1 MQLLQKVAPSGA
13 AFCVVNT
20 DCEVTVVARIP
31 EDKITEIKNAV
42 NIADYVGQTVQ
53 LKKQGKNLFGLCPF
67 HDENTPSFTVNEEK
81 QIFSCFSCHRAGNV
95 FKFVE
100 ELDKLSFPE
109 AVKKV
114 ADYAGIQLDIQSNTY
129 SRPENP
135 RLQRQKQ
142 ILKMCEDFMH
152 HLLLNTESGSAALK
166 YVEGRGMSAAVID
179 HFGIGYAPD
188 DGQLMMTFLR
198 NQQVTTDE
206 MRTTGMFSERD
217 NGQLNGRFINRVM
230 FPLRNQR
237 GETVGFSGRRLSD
250 QQNAKYL
257 NSPETELFNKS
268 QLLFNLDEA
277 RTHARSGEPI
287 YLFEGFMDVI
297 SAYSAG
303 VHSGVASMGTAL
315 TSQQIQIIER
325 TGSQLVV
332 CYDGDQPGQDATQRA
347 LGLLRNSSLKVA
359 AVILPGGV
367 DPDEFIKQKGAEA
380 FKKQLESV
388 LTPTAFSLRYLASG
402 VDMANDHAKLAY
414 ITSALQQI
422 QSVDD
427 VVERALYMQQ
437 LADQTGMPQDVLQTE
452 LDKMP
457 PQNQPGQAGAPNQA
471 APYFPDE
478 PPADAGQRY
487 ADAGEYGPEPTW
499 PEDSGTQ
506 IPPDFANTTQPS
518 GRVDRR
524 LSRLELAERDLLAY
538 MLTDSETSLA
548 VAAEPHEWGEDDLG
562 ALISEWLDYTQG
574 HEPVIGNVPDYE
586 DFLARQ
592 TGTKATLLST
602 CLSVTLPPVEVET
615 VQNLLAVIDEGLLK
629 EQLNKIKMELKDAKR
644 LGDAQRQLE
653 LSTKYFNLM
662 RRVQAQR

>member
-1 MQLLQKVAPSGA
+1 M
-13 AFCVVNT
+13 VNT

-100 ELDKLSFPE
+100 ELDKLNFPE

-114 ADYAGIQLDIQSNTY
+114 ADYAGIQLDVQSNTY

-188 DGQLMMTFLR
+188 DAKLMGTFLR
-198 NQQVTTDE
+198 QQQVTDDE
-206 MRTTGMFSERD
+206 MRASGMFSERD
-217 NGQLNGRFINRVM
+217 NGQLNGRFVNRVM
-230 FPLRNQR
+230 FPLRNER
-237 GETVGFSGRRLSD
+237 GETVGFSGRRMSD

-277 RTHARSGEPI
+277 RSHARSGEPV

-325 TGSQLVV
+325 TGKQLVV

-347 LGLLRNSSLKVA
+347 LSLLRGSSLTVS

-380 FKKQLESV
+380 FQKQLQSV
-388 LTPTAFSLRYLASG
+388 LTPTAFSLRYLAAG
-402 VDMANDHAKLAY
+402 VDMANDHAKLTY
-414 ITSALQQI
+414 INSALQQI
-422 QSVDD
+422 QSVTDG
-427 VVERALYMQQ
+427 VERALYMQQ
-437 LADQTGMPQDVLQTE
+437 LADQTGMPQDVLQAE

-457 PQNQPGQAGAPNQA
+457 QQTQSASTSSTGGDQ
-471 APYFPDE
+471 YFPPE
-478 PPADAGQRY
+478 PPADAY
-487 ADAGEYGPEPTW
+487 AQDYGAAQYGPEPAW
-499 PEDSGTQ
+499 PEQDTQ
-506 IPPDFANTTQPS
+506 APSDYATGVSPS

-524 LSRLELAERDLLAY
+524 LSRLQLAERDLLAY
-538 MLTDSETSLA
+538 MLTDAETTLA
-548 VAAEPHEWGEDDLG
+548 VAAEPHEWGDDDLG
-562 ALISEWLDYTQG
+562 ALISEWLQYVQA
-574 HEPVIGNVPDYE
+574 HEPVIGTEPDYE

-592 TGTKATLLST
+592 TGDRATLIST
-602 CLSVTLPPVEVET
+602 CLSVTLPPVETET

-629 EQLNKIKMELKDAKR
+629 EQLTKIKMALKDAKR
-644 LGDAQRQLE
+644 LGDGQRQLE

>member
-13 AFCVVNT
+13 TFCVVKT

-114 ADYAGIQLDIQSNTY
+114 ADYAGIQLDVQSNTY
-129 SRPENP
+129 RRPENP

-152 HLLLNTESGSAALK
+152 HLLLNTESGANALN
-166 YVEGRGMSAAVID
+166 YVQGRGMSDAVIE

-188 DGQLMMTFLR
+188 DGQLMATFLR
-198 NQQVTTDE
+198 NQKVTEDE
-206 MRTTGMFSERD
+206 MRETGMFSERD
-217 NGQLNGRFINRVM
+217 NGQLNGRFVNRVM
-230 FPLRNQR
+230 FPLRNER

-250 QQNAKYL
+250 KQNAKYL

-277 RTHARSGEPI
+277 KTHARTGEPI

-325 TGSQLVV
+325 TGQQLVV
-332 CYDGDQPGQDATQRA
+332 CYDGDKPGQDATQRA
-347 LGLLRNSSLKVA
+347 LDLLSGSTLAVS

-367 DPDEFIKQKGAEA
+367 DPDEFIKQKGAET
-380 FKKQLESV
+380 FKKQLGSV
-388 LTPTAFSLRYLASG
+388 LTPTAFALRYLASD

-414 ITSALQQI
+414 ISSALKQI
-422 QSVDD
+422 QSVTDA
-427 VVERALYMQQ
+427 VERTLYMQQ
-437 LADQTGMPQDVLQTE
+437 LADQTDVPQDVLQSE
-452 LDKMP
+452 LEKLP
-457 PQNQPGQAGAPNQA
+457 NTTPKQQATPDSG
-471 APYFPDE
+471 YFPPE
-478 PPADAGQRY
+478 PPVSESEQYEPPSYDADPRWSS
-487 ADAGEYGPEPTW
+487 PV
-499 PEDSGTQ
+499 S
-506 IPPDFANTTQPS
+506 TQPS
-518 GRVDRR
+518 VEGMPSGSAPTGTVDRR

-538 MLTDSETSLA
+538 MLTDTDTSLA
-548 VAAEPHEWGEDDLG
+548 VAAEPHEWGQDELG
-562 ALISEWLDYTQG
+562 TLISEWLTYTESHPLTVG
-574 HEPVIGNVPDYE
+574 IDPNYE

-592 TGTKATLLST
+592 TGDKATLLST
-602 CLSVTLPPVEVET
+602 CLSVILPPVETET

-629 EQLNKIKMELKDAKR
+629 EQLTKIKVELRDAKR
-644 LGDAQRQLE
+644 LGDAERQLE

>member
-1 MQLLQKVAPSGA
+1 M
-13 AFCVVNT
+13 
-20 DCEVTVVARIP
+20 ARIP

-100 ELDKLSFPE
+100 ELDKLAFPE

-114 ADYAGIQLDIQSNTY
+114 ADYAGIQLDVQSNTY

-166 YVEGRGMSAAVID
+166 YVEGRSMTAEVID

-188 DGQLMMTFLR
+188 DGQLMATFLR
-198 NQQVTTDE
+198 NQKVTEDE
-206 MRTTGMFSERD
+206 MRETGMFSERD
-217 NGQLNGRFINRVM
+217 NGQLNGRFVNRVM
-230 FPLRNQR
+230 FPLRNQH
-237 GETVGFSGRRLSD
+237 GETVGFSGRRMSD
-250 QQNAKYL
+250 KQNAKYL
-257 NSPETELFNKS
+257 NSPETDLFNKS

-325 TGSQLVV
+325 TGKELVV
-332 CYDGDQPGQDATQRA
+332 CYDGDQPGQDATRRA
-347 LGLLRNSSLKVA
+347 LNLLKNSSLKVA

-414 ITSALQQI
+414 INSALQQI
-422 QSVDD
+422 QSVNDG
-427 VVERALYMQQ
+427 VERALYMQQ
-437 LADQTGMPQDVLQTE
+437 LADQTGMPQDVLQAE

-457 PQNQPGQAGAPNQA
+457 QQTQTVQVGSDGGEQYLPP
-471 APYFPDE
+471 E
-478 PPADAGQRY
+478 PPADAY
-487 ADAGEYGPEPTW
+487 ASYGNEQFGPEPGW
-499 PEDSGTQ
+499 PENAETQ
-506 IPPDFANTTQPS
+506 APPDFAAGTQPS
-518 GRVDRR
+518 GRVDHR

-538 MLTDSETSLA
+538 MLTDAETTLA
-548 VAAEPHEWGEDDLG
+548 VAAEPHEWGEDNLG
-562 ALISEWLDYTQG
+562 ALISEWLSYAQQ
-574 HEPVIGNVPDYE
+574 HEPVIGTEPDYE

-592 TGTKATLLST
+592 TGDKATLLST
-602 CLSVTLPPVEVET
+602 CLSVTLPPVETET

-629 EQLNKIKMELKDAKR
+629 EQLNKIKMALKDAKR

>member
-1 MQLLQKVAPSGA
+1 
-13 AFCVVNT
+13 
-20 DCEVTVVARIP
+20 
-31 EDKITEIKNAV
+31 
-42 NIADYVGQTVQ
+42 
-53 LKKQGKNLFGLCPF
+53 
-67 HDENTPSFTVNEEK
+67 
-81 QIFSCFSCHRAGNV
+81 
-95 FKFVE
+95 
-100 ELDKLSFPE
+100 
-109 AVKKV
+109 
-114 ADYAGIQLDIQSNTY
+114 
-129 SRPENP
+129 
-135 RLQRQKQ
+135 
-142 ILKMCEDFMH
+142 
-152 HLLLNTESGSAALK
+152 
-166 YVEGRGMSAAVID
+166 
-179 HFGIGYAPD
+179 
-188 DGQLMMTFLR
+188 
-198 NQQVTTDE
+198 
-206 MRTTGMFSERD
+206 
-217 NGQLNGRFINRVM
+217 
-230 FPLRNQR
+230 
-237 GETVGFSGRRLSD
+237 
-250 QQNAKYL
+250 
-257 NSPETELFNKS
+257 
-268 QLLFNLDEA
+268 
-277 RTHARSGEPI
+277 
-287 YLFEGFMDVI
+287 
-297 SAYSAG
+297 
-303 VHSGVASMGTAL
+303 MGTAL

-332 CYDGDQPGQDATQRA
+332 CYDGDRPGQDATQRA

-367 DPDEFIKQKGAEA
+367 DPDEFIKQKGAET

-457 PQNQPGQAGAPNQA
+457 PQNQPGQVGTTNQA

-478 PPADAGQRY
+478 PPADADQRY

-548 VAAEPHEWGEDDLG
+548 VAASPHEWGEDDLG
-562 ALISEWLDYTQG
+562 VLISEWLDYTQA

-592 TGTKATLLST
+592 TGAKATLLST
-602 CLSVTLPPVEVET
+602 CLSVTLPPVEAET

>member
-1 MQLLQKVAPSGA
+1 M
-13 AFCVVNT
+13 
-20 DCEVTVVARIP
+20 ARIP

-114 ADYAGIQLDIQSNTY
+114 ADYAGIQLDVQSNTY

-166 YVEGRGMSAAVID
+166 YVEVRGMSAEVID

-188 DGQLMMTFLR
+188 DAKLMGTFLR
-198 NQQVTTDE
+198 QQQVTEDE
-206 MRTTGMFSERD
+206 MRASGMFSERD
-217 NGQLNGRFINRVM
+217 NGQLNGRFVNRVM
-230 FPLRNQR
+230 FPLRNEH
-237 GETVGFSGRRLSD
+237 GETVGFSGRRMSD

-277 RTHARSGEPI
+277 RSHARSGEPV

-303 VHSGVASMGTAL
+303 IHSGVASMGTAL

-325 TGSQLVV
+325 TGKQLVV

-347 LGLLRNSSLKVA
+347 LTLLRGSSLTVS

-367 DPDEFIKQKGAEA
+367 DPDEFIKQQGAAA
-380 FKKQLESV
+380 FQKQLQSV
-388 LTPTAFSLRYLASG
+388 LTPTAFSLRYLAAG
-402 VDMANDHAKLAY
+402 VDMANDHAKLTY
-414 ITSALQQI
+414 INSALQQI
-422 QSVDD
+422 ESVTDG
-427 VVERALYMQQ
+427 VERALYMQQ
-437 LADQTGMPQDVLQTE
+437 LADQTGMPQDVLQAE

-457 PQNQPGQAGAPNQA
+457 QQTQSVSTSSSGGDQ
-471 APYFPDE
+471 YFPPE
-478 PPADAGQRY
+478 PPADAY
-487 ADAGEYGPEPTW
+487 AQDYGGAQYGPEPAW
-499 PEDSGTQ
+499 PEQDNQT
-506 IPPDFANTTQPS
+506 PPDYATGGNPT

-524 LSRLELAERDLLAY
+524 LSRLQLAERDLLAY
-538 MLTDSETSLA
+538 MLTDAETTLA
-548 VAAEPHEWGEDDLG
+548 VAAEPHEWGDDDLG
-562 ALISEWLDYTQG
+562 ALISEWLEYAQA
-574 HEPVIGNVPDYE
+574 HEPVIGTEPDYE

-592 TGTKATLLST
+592 TGDRATLIST
-602 CLSVTLPPVEVET
+602 CLSVTLPPVETET

-629 EQLNKIKMELKDAKR
+629 EQLTKIKMALKDAKR